1 MYVVCHDGTNIK
13 KEQQGTI
20 YVSSTMQTAIIK
32 DIKGIVCEWL
42 DCILMNNGIAIGE
55 PMSRSPYSNW
65 IQAAWTF
72 RIS

>member
-32 DIKGIVCEWL
+32 DIKGMVCE
-42 DCILMNNGIAIGE
+42 
-55 PMSRSPYSNW
+55 
-65 IQAAWTF
+65 
-72 RIS
+72 